1 MQTDNRNMILAIV
14 LSVIVLF
21 GWQFFVAGP
30 QIEQA
35 QRRAEI
41 EAQQQAADQGIATP
55 SAEGTTT
62 TPVTQDVPGTRSFAD
77 RNAAIA
83 ASPRVKIDTQSLS
96 GSINLAGGRIDDLEL
111 KKYHESVDPSSPK
124 ITLLTP
130 AGAPNAYFVEQGW
143 VTSGGTA
150 KVPDASSQWTVEGEN
165 QTLTEAAPVT
175 LRYDNG

>member
-41 EAQQQAADQGIATP
+41 EAQQQAADHGIATP

-62 TPVTQDVPGTRSFAD
+62 TPVTQDVPGTRSFAA

-96 GSINLAGGRIDDLEL
+96 GSINLAGGR
-111 KKYHESVDPSSPK
+111 
-124 ITLLTP
+124 T
-130 AGAPNAYFVEQGW
+130 
-143 VTSGGTA
+143 
-150 KVPDASSQWTVEGEN
+150 
-165 QTLTEAAPVT
+165 
-175 LRYDNG
+175 RRRR